1 MGIVKGAGCGVRGA
15 GCGAR
20 GAKASRSLPAALLIA
35 LGMLSTVAPL
45 AAQTVQTDPLQCWW
59 RTSSGAIRVGQTFQ
73 VVLTCAVLETE
84 AATVVV
90 DQTRL
95 EPSVLQF
102 PPFEVMGGAHGADLR
117 TEDRHFFQYEYRL
130 RLIAENMFGKDVQL
144 PELKINYRVQSKV
157 SQNTSLQGRDQAYMM
172 PAASVRVLSL
182 VPSDASDIRDST
194 TETFSDLDQRALRAN
209 LFVVVGTVLFV
220 LAGLLAILALVRVFA
235 RFRKPATVTQR
246 MIADSTILRG
256 VSREL
261 SALKRARNDTGWTTA
276 LAARALSAMRIIAAF
291 AIDRKVGHMP
301 AAIVG
306 TVEDGRLI
314 MNTGWPRTK
323 RIAVSGSITPQ
334 VVGRAAAVAGTSAG
348 RQQLLTSLEQALQ
361 TLTAA
366 GYGRSETLD
375 DGALDQA
382 LETGVQALRNVRIRQ
397 LWFLKRWAA
406 WRAGTAVDNRAWSR

>member
-1 MGIVKGAGCGVRGA
+1 LISGKVPNVRLV
-15 GCGAR
+15 R
-20 GAKASRSLPAALLIA
+20 RALLPSLLTVLCLA
-35 LGMLSTVAPL
+35 STVTPL

-157 SQNTSLQGRDQAYMM
+157 SQNTSLQGRDQAYMI
-172 PAASVRVLSL
+172 PAAAVRVLSL
-182 VPSDASDIRDST
+182 VPSDATDIRDST

-209 LFVVVGTVLFV
+209 LFVVIGTVLFV
-220 LAGLLAILALVRVFA
+220 LAGLLALLVLVRLFG

-246 MIADSTILRG
+246 LIADSTILRG

-261 SALKRARNDTGWTTA
+261 SAIKRQRNDNGWTAA
-276 LAARALSAMRIIAAF
+276 LAGRALSAMRIIAAF

-301 AAIVG
+301 AAVAG
-306 TVEDGRLI
+306 TAEDGRLI

-323 RIAVSGSITPQ
+323 RIAVSGSITPH
-334 VVGRAAAVAGTSAG
+334 VVGRAAAVAGTSAS

-361 TLTAA
+361 TLTSA

-397 LWFLKRWAA
+397 LWILKRLAA

>member
-1 MGIVKGAGCGVRGA
+1 MGIVRGAMGAVRGA
-15 GCGAR
+15 TLGR
-20 GAKASRSLPAALLIA
+20 RPALLASMLVA
-35 LGMLSTVAPL
+35 LGVMTTAAPL

-102 PPFEVMGGAHGADLR
+102 PPFEVIGGAHGADLR

-182 VPSDASDIRDST
+182 VPSDATDIRDST

-209 LFVVVGTVLFV
+209 LFVVIGTVLFV
-220 LAGLLAILALVRVFA
+220 LAGLLALLVLMRLFG
-235 RFRKPATVTQR
+235 RLRKPATVTQR
-246 MIADSTILRG
+246 LIADSTILRG

-261 SALKRARNDTGWTTA
+261 SAIRRVATRQRL
-276 LAARALSAMRIIAAF
+276 
-291 AIDRKVGHMP
+291 
-301 AAIVG
+301 
-306 TVEDGRLI
+306 DGRRWRDARWRRCGSSPRSRSI
-314 MNTGWPRTK
+314 ERSAICRPPWWERPRT
-323 RIAVSGSITPQ
+323 
-334 VVGRAAAVAGTSAG
+334 AA
-348 RQQLLTSLEQALQ
+348 
-361 TLTAA
+361 
-366 GYGRSETLD
+366 
-375 DGALDQA
+375 
-382 LETGVQALRNVRIRQ
+382 
-397 LWFLKRWAA
+397 
-406 WRAGTAVDNRAWSR
+406 